1 MLLVRWKR
9 DRIVNILFF
18 FPQNLSWRHHHGNIT
33 SRLSILKHFYRRDV
47 QTYHV
52 LLAQIQREDLGYD
65 CSILQKNFVDG
76 LEEGGKKKT
85 TFLTLN
91 QHLFSE
97 FFQSAEGKPDLCKPA
112 HEVGQGLRIWTLK
125 LLDDLE
131 TLVELSKHIHHRTG
145 EESVLRSLLKLLS
158 GKKGKGRKG
167 ETEGAERQRRCPFKQ
182 TIVFPP
188 LLRPPT

>member
-1 MLLVRWKR
+1 MLLVRWRR
-9 DRIVNILFF
+9 DRTVNILFF
-18 FPQNLSWRHHHGNIT
+18 PPNHSWRHHHDNIT
-33 SRLSILKHFYRRDV
+33 SWLSILKHFYRCDV

-52 LLAQIQREDLGYD
+52 LLAQVQREVLGYD

-76 LEEGGKKKT
+76 LEEGGGIKT
-85 TFLTLN
+85 AFLTLN
-91 QHLFSE
+91 RHLFSE

-112 HEVGQGLRIWTLK
+112 HEVSQSLRIWTLK

-145 EESVLRSLLKLLS
+145 EESVLRSLLKLLP

-167 ETEGAERQRRCPFKQ
+167 ETEGTEWQRRCPLKQ

-188 LLRPPT
+188 PLRPPA